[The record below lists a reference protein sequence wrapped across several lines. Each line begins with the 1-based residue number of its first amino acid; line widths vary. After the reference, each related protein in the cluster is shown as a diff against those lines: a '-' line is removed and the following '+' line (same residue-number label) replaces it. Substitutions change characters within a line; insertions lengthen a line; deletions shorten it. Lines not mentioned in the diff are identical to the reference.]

1 MSETKVVV
9 MKDRILGMTSYHLI
23 NAKEVWAHKASGFTA
38 VTEALPIK
46 QAEAIL
52 KLLKE

>member
-9 MKDRILGMTSYHLI
+9 MKDRILGMTTYHVV
-23 NAKEVWAHKASGFTA
+23 NAKAVWAHKASGFVV
-38 VTEALPIK
+38 VTEALSIK

-52 KLLKE
+52 KLLEE